1 MGSCIIFL
9 GGGWV
14 VGGCVLLGLVSDH
27 MTPSVIPFWNPLTKC
42 YAFQQKKDFF
52 FNICRIFFFRF
63 TIESAKSKSHL
74 VGVFLHWIK
83 KFFLAIL
90 FIYVPSTRIWSFTPQ
105 IEKLGIIIIPYLQA
119 EDGAEILAIHV
130 NHLTTL
136 RTYRYVL
143 YVMQAYIESEY
154 ICKLTRPRKR

>member
-1 MGSCIIFL
+1 MVRGFQKGITLGVLHHISRIWA

-14 VGGCVLLGLVSDH
+14 VGGWVLLGLVSDH

-52 FNICRIFFFRF
+52 FNICRIFF
-63 TIESAKSKSHL
+63 SNLLSKVQKINRTL
-74 VGVFLHWIK
+74 GVFLHQIK

-105 IEKLGIIIIPYLQA
+105 IEKLGIIIIPYLMPFTQH
-119 EDGAEILAIHV
+119 EHT
-130 NHLTTL
+130 HL
-136 RTYRYVL
+136 
-143 YVMQAYIESEY
+143 
-154 ICKLTRPRKR
+154 